1 MTRPPHRSRVV
12 CIGVATQDY
21 IAAARDLPGPDGRVL
36 ADDLVEAG
44 GGPAATAAVTLAR
57 LGVPVSF
64 IGNIGGDELGRRIAS
79 DLTCEGVETSLIGRI
94 AGARSPSSVIVV
106 HRPTAQR
113 SIVTFPGSCGPPE
126 LTAEA
131 LEACASAAWIHLDQA
146 GYPVLAALRKS
157 GVHTPVSLDAGNPIP
172 GLNLSDVTLYAPNE
186 TALRRVF
193 GDDSLHNLVKRALA
207 SGPSTIVVTRG
218 GGGSVAATLDSLC
231 PEGIRVHVA
240 EGVPVEPVVST
251 LGAGDVFHGALLAG
265 LLERELPQA
274 LHFANAA
281 AALSCRA
288 LDGRSAIPSRQELD
302 RFLAAGIR

>member
-12 CIGVATQDY
+12 CIGVATRDY
-21 IAAARDLPGPDGRVL
+21 IAAARELPGPDGRVL

-64 IGNIGGDELGRRIAS
+64 IGNVGEDELGLRIAN

-131 LEACASAAWIHLDQA
+131 LEACAGAAWIHLDQA
-146 GYPVLAALRKS
+146 GYPVLAALRKA
-157 GVHTPVSLDAGNPIP
+157 GVQTEVSLDGGNPIP
-172 GLNLSDVTLYAPNE
+172 ELDLSAVTLYAPNE
-186 TALRRVF
+186 AALRREF
-193 GDDSLHNLVKRALA
+193 GGEPLTLPLQRALDC
-207 SGPSTIVVTRG
+207 GPSTVAVTRG
-218 GGGSVAATLDSLC
+218 ARGSVAAIRDSAAS
-231 PEGIRVHVA
+231 PHIRIYEAGAVA
-240 EGVPVEPVVST
+240 VEPMVST
-251 LGAGDVFHGALLAG
+251 LGAGDVFHGALLAAM
-265 LLERELPQA
+265 LEKELA
-274 LHFANAA
+274 ESLRFANAA

-288 LDGRSAIPSRQELD
+288 LDGRSAIPSRGELD
-302 RFLAAGIR
+302 RFLAGGVP

>member
-44 GGPAATAAVTLAR
+44 GGPAATAAVALAR

-64 IGNIGGDELGRRIAS
+64 IGNVGEDELGRRIAN
-79 DLTCEGVETSLIGRI
+79 DLTCEGVETSLMGRI

-131 LEACASAAWIHLDQA
+131 LEACANASWIHLDQA
-146 GYPVLAALRKS
+146 GYLVLAALRKA
-157 GVHTPVSLDAGNPIP
+157 GVQTPVSLDGGNPIP
-172 GLNLSDVTLYAPNE
+172 ALNLSAVTLYVPTE

-193 GDDSLHNLVKRALA
+193 GDDSLSNLIEAALDC
-207 SGPSTIVVTRG
+207 GPSTIVVTRG
-218 GGGSVAATLDSLC
+218 AGGSAAATRDSSS
-231 PEGIRVHVA
+231 PEGIRVDAVA
-240 EGVPVEPVVST
+240 AVAAEPMVST

-265 LLERELPQA
+265 MLERELPEA

-288 LDGRSAIPSRQELD
+288 LDGRSAIPSREELD
-302 RFLAAGIR
+302 RFLACVSR